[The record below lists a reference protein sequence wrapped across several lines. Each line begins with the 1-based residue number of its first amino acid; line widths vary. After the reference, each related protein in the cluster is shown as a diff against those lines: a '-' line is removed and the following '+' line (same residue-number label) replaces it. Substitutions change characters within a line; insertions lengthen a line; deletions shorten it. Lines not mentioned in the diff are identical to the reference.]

1 MFREVSQFMNFKR
14 LQFTMSSG
22 SKTSQLQWSE
32 FNSFQSQNLVTNSS
46 HQTANFTVLAFLKFH
61 LQNRTLTF
69 AAMNMDIT
77 KLKEAFSEVHA
88 FTKLLQ
94 RFGMRN
100 SGDMTTIAANHLKTR
115 MSQSLSQVAV
125 IRDQQHPLSHL
136 IEPTDGKHSLFGS
149 RHQIDGFGTSLRV
162 MVGTQ
167 KTLGL
172 VDQKVAKSRHPQA
185 FGIQSHILFQWIDRS
200 SRVSHHFSIDG
211 DSPRANVLFTFT
223 ARINTGHGQKLLQPH
238 AIAVFARLFHFI
250 GNDVG
255 RNSTA
260 A

>member
-1 MFREVSQFMNFKR
+1 MFREVSEFMNFKR
-14 LQFTMSSG
+14 LQFAMSPG

-46 HQTANFTVLAFLKFH
+46 HQTANFTVFALLKFH
-61 LQNRTLTF
+61 LQNGALTF

-125 IRDQQHPLSHL
+125 IRDEQHPLSHL

-149 RHQIDGFGTSLRV
+149 GHQIDGFGTSLRV
-162 MVGTQ
+162 MIRTQ

-172 VDQKVAKSRHPQA
+172 VDQKVAKSRHPQTL
-185 FGIQSHILFQWIDRS
+185 GIESHILFQWIHRT
-200 SRVSHHFSIDG
+200 SRVSDDFGIDSH
-211 DSPRANVLFTFT
+211 SPRADVLFAF
-223 ARINTGHGQKLLQPH
+223 
-238 AIAVFARLFHFI
+238 
-250 GNDVG
+250 
-255 RNSTA
+255 SS
-260 A
+260 